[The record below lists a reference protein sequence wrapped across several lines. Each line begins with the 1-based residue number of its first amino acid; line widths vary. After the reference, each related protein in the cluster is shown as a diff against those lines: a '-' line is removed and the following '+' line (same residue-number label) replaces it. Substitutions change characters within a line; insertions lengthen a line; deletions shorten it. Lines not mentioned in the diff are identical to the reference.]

1 MGTLALWCVELS
13 GTLIVVRLKN
23 TGCST
28 GPLFP
33 RREGS
38 GSVGNSG
45 AERRARGS
53 DPNRCPALS
62 GSCCRLP
69 RLPWS
74 PRQGRAQ
81 GLAGGGGRKGRA
93 FPFPTMRLVDKG
105 GVRIE
110 DRRRRAEELQGGRDP
125 IHFCLPLY

>member
-1 MGTLALWCVELS
+1 MS

-53 DPNRCPALS
+53 DPNRCPALAPAA
-62 GSCCRLP
+62 GSH
-69 RLPWS
+69 
-74 PRQGRAQ
+74 
-81 GLAGGGGRKGRA
+81 A
-93 FPFPTMRLVDKG
+93 FPGLH
-105 GVRIE
+105 VRAGHRGWLE
-110 DRRRRAEELQGGRDP
+110 VADGREGP
-125 IHFCLPLY
+125 FLFLP